1 MTLAKRDTPAAV
13 LRLLTIPISHYC
25 EKARWALD
33 HARVPYVE
41 ESHLPGLHIRSTR
54 KAGGKSVPV
63 LVTAEK
69 TLTDSAD
76 IVLYA
81 DAHASQERKLYPSDP
96 AARREVDLVE
106 ALCNG
111 ELARASRVFVYHHA
125 LPNPRALVSAVRPSL
140 TTLQAWLLPYLA
152 PIVGRKIRRLYRIDD
167 ASAAQ
172 AADTMRRC
180 FTELGARL
188 ENTPFLAGDTF
199 TAADLTFACM
209 SASVIIP
216 PVYGIP
222 LPQPEVLP
230 PSLASLVERARE
242 HPAGRYALSLF
253 SDHRRL
259 RAS

>member
-1 MTLAKRDTPAAV
+1 MKRP
-13 LRLLTIPISHYC
+13 RLITISFSHYC

-199 TAADLTFACM
+199 TAADLTFASVTGPILLPEGHPCFS
-209 SASVIIP
+209 SA
-216 PVYGIP
+216 
-222 LPQPEVLP
+222 PEGGPAILYDMVQELRRT
-230 PSLASLVERARE
+230 RAGE
-242 HPAGRYALSLF
+242 HAQAMYRGWRHAKN
-253 SDHRRL
+253 
-259 RAS
+259 A